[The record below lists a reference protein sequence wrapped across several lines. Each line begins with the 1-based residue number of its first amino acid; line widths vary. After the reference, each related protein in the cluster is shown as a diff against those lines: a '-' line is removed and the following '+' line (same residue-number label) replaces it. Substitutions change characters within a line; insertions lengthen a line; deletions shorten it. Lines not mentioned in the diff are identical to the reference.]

1 MHKFEVGDRVEVI
14 GGFVGPD
21 MKEGTILR
29 ILPHSGFLERP
40 AEYEVLFGL
49 KTALHYGTQL
59 RPLHTALDEH

>member
-1 MHKFEVGDRVEVI
+1 
-14 GGFVGPD
+14 